1 MIRGERLR
9 SRMCGSSAAC
19 SCASLELSDAI
30 VPTNSQHREYWT
42 SPNRVM
48 MSRMGQKPHLRKVRF
63 CEGLRTPAPG
73 NRGAVIT
80 GRHPKTLYGAII
92 VKLHLR
98 SFRSPCSTQVA
109 TISSSRPNFDWL
121 PRAVTVKGWPQAI
134 AKQLALDGHEHGG
147 RLARSVELCDDNSRG
162 ARHRARR
169 SRHNL
174 VFGRS
179 VRIGTMMQSCA
190 SAAKLRSGGPILHSG
205 LVGSHGFRRRVT
217 ATSDRHLA

>member
-1 MIRGERLR
+1 
-9 SRMCGSSAAC
+9 
-19 SCASLELSDAI
+19 
-30 VPTNSQHREYWT
+30 
-42 SPNRVM
+42 
-48 MSRMGQKPHLRKVRF
+48 MGP
-63 CEGLRTPAPG
+63 
-73 NRGAVIT
+73 
-80 GRHPKTLYGAII
+80 HPKTLYGAII

-121 PRAVTVKGWPQAI
+121 PRAVTVKG
-134 AKQLALDGHEHGG
+134 G
-147 RLARSVELCDDNSRG
+147 RRPSRSNLPLTVTSTAAGWARSFELCDDNSRG

-190 SAAKLRSGGPILHSG
+190 SAARLRGAGPFSPAAWKAMGGGGSPPPRIILASHRTEADERRTCILAPMLFRPIRSYG
-205 LVGSHGFRRRVT
+205 RSHDGAGRY
-217 ATSDRHLA
+217 LACCHVSP